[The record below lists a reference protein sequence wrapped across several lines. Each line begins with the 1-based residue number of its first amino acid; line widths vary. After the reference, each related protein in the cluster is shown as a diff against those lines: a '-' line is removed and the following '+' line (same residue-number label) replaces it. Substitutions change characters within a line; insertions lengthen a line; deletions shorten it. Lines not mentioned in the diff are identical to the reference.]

1 MDPRANKRK
10 TDMYV
15 PAPTL
20 CTVVLVDIARFLRFV
35 DKLHQ
40 QASDVRRDTIS
51 KNITPKEDN

>member
-1 MDPRANKRK
+1 MVPRANKRK
-10 TDMYV
+10 PDMYV

-20 CTVVLVDIARFLRFV
+20 LSVVLVDIARFLRFV

-40 QASDVRRDTIS
+40 QVSDFRRDTIS